1 MAGGRQTS
9 ASPQRTPCALVLSLS
24 QPAPL
29 SPVFPSPLLS
39 FCLQPLRGAKQLVP
53 RLGGPALRFPG
64 PLAGVPL
71 PYPLPALARSPPAP
85 HIHTAAGRGGREGA
99 RAADGSDRVD
109 LVLARNSGKTQ
120 PAGVLPPLSNY
131 SSALRSRTPS
141 PAFGPSPGT
150 SAVALSLPAGLPGI
164 CSCAPPL
171 SCTQLPFG
179 CPPLAT
185 ACPLP
190 PQPPMSR
197 WRWQWRVAP
206 GRSGARRHCRPP
218 PQPGQAA
225 GSRPG

>member
-9 ASPQRTPCALVLSLS
+9 AGPQRTPCALVLSLS

-29 SPVFPSPLLS
+29 SPVFPSSLRS

-53 RLGGPALRFPG
+53 RLGCPALRFPG

-85 HIHTAAGRGGREGA
+85 HIHTAAGRGGREGG

-109 LVLARNSGKTQ
+109 SVLARNSGKTQ

-131 SSALRSRTPS
+131 SSALRSRAPS
-141 PAFGPSPGT
+141 PAFGPSPCM

-164 CSCAPPL
+164 CSCAPPVLL
-171 SCTQLPFG
+171 SAPFRLP
-179 CPPLAT
+179 PAS
-185 ACPLP
+185 CPLP

-197 WRWQWRVAP
+197 WRWWVAP